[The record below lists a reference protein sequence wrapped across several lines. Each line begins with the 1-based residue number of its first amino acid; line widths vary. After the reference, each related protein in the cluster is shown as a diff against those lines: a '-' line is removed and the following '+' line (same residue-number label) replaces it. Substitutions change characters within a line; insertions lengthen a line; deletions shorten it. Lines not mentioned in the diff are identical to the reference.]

1 METSSTPIKFKVL
14 LEYTR
19 GSRGTVNS
27 RTMLLPIVRNF
38 ENNTSVALFH
48 TPNLRG
54 VLKRIVPERF
64 NETINVSH
72 LKVYLFDD
80 TLIMSG

>member
-1 METSSTPIKFKVL
+1 MANSKSAIKLNVL

-19 GSRGTVNS
+19 GSRGTNNS
-27 RTMLLPIVRNF
+27 RTMLLPLVKNF
-38 ENNTSVALFH
+38 TKDTNVSLFH

-54 VLKRIVPERF
+54 ILRMLVPERF

-72 LKVYLFDD
+72 LKVYLFDN

>member
-1 METSSTPIKFKVL
+1 
-14 LEYTR
+14 
-19 GSRGTVNS
+19 
-27 RTMLLPIVRNF
+27 MLLPIVQQFQSTTN
-38 ENNTSVALFH
+38 VALFH

-54 VLKRIVPERF
+54 LLKAIVPERF

-80 TLIMSG
+80 TLVLSG